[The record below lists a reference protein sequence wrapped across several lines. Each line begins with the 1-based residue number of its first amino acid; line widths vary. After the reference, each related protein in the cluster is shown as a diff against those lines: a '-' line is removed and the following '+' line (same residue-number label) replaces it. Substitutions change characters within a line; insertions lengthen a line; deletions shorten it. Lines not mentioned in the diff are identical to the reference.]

1 MKIIKVKTDSK
12 DYDIKVGHDL
22 LGSTPLKKLVSQKDI
37 LLIVDNKVPELLINK
52 LKNNLKKS
60 SSKKINS
67 IKINASENN
76 KNMSYLAK
84 VYDFLI
90 RNNYSRDCVIFGVGG
105 GITCDMTGFIAST
118 FLRGVNFVL
127 VPTTL
132 LSQVDASIGGK
143 TGVNHKGFK
152 NMIGTFNQP
161 VQVIIDTKFLK
172 SLSKLEIQCGLMEVI
187 KHGLIS
193 DKSFFVWLEK
203 NLKQIL
209 SLKPQFIER
218 AIKRS
223 IEIKADVVSKDEK
236 ENGLR
241 AILNFGHTFGHAL
254 ETIGNNKLYTHGEA
268 VALGMLAATKLS
280 ESISDLDPKVF
291 DRVHSTIKNT
301 GIKVKLKKKIF
312 PKKLIKL
319 MQSDKKKNNSQLKF
333 ILLEKIGK
341 AKIKSVSNEA
351 VIENAIKNSLFY

>member
-12 DYDIKVGHDL
+12 NYEIKVGNDL
-22 LGSTPLKKLVSQKDI
+22 LGSIPLKKLVSQKDI
-37 LLIVDNKVPELLINK
+37 LLIIDSQVPELLINK
-52 LKNNLKKS
+52 LKKNLKKS

-90 RNNYSRDCVIFGVGG
+90 RNNYSRDCIIFGIGG

-118 FLRGVNFVL
+118 FLRGVDFVL
-127 VPTTL
+127 VPSTL

-161 VQVIIDTKFLK
+161 AQVIIDTKFLK
-172 SLSKLEIQCGLMEVI
+172 SLSKLEIRCGMMEVI

-193 DKSFFVWLEK
+193 DKKFFVWLEK

-209 SLKPQFIER
+209 SLKPQFIES

-223 IEIKADVVSKDEK
+223 IEIKAEVVSKDEK
-236 ENGLR
+236 ENGIR

-254 ETIGNNKLYTHGEA
+254 ETIGDNKLYSHGEA

-280 ESISDLDPKVF
+280 ERNSNLDRKVF
-291 DRVHSTIKNT
+291 DRVHSMLKNT
-301 GIKVKLKKKIF
+301 GINVNLKKKII

-341 AKIKSVSNEA
+341 AKIKTISNEV